1 MKRWIAAACAA
12 CMLAGMTGC
21 TQQATG
27 GDYSGQTLTGQVQ
40 QVADGKIT
48 LLLGEW
54 SEAAGGTPPE
64 TPGEGETPT
73 DAAGE
78 TPPEQPGGR
87 DETGDPPEM
96 PEGQAPGEGATP
108 SYGEGET
115 PPDLP
120 SGQTPEGGAA
130 PDGGAGGTPPELPQ
144 GQMPQ
149 DGEPGGM
156 GGSFTAGEETV
167 ELELAAQLTV
177 TREGMAGQASSV
189 DDLAQGDIV
198 QVTVGQDNAVSAIV
212 VKNINGGPGGG
223 FGGSDQV
230 TNGTAAQT
238 IDQDTQITGGT
249 FTSTGDDE
257 NALRIDGATV
267 TLQDITV
274 EKSGGASSNTEN
286 GDFYGMNAGLLAL
299 NGATVEIS
307 GATIDTAAQ
316 NGNGVFSYGEG
327 TTVNIADS
335 VIRTSADNSG
345 GIQTTGGGT
354 TNASNLDV
362 QTQGNSAAAIRSDRG
377 GGTVQV
383 SGGRYETN
391 GTGSPAI
398 YSTADIAVNG
408 ATLVANNSEA
418 VVVEGKNSVALTDC
432 EVTGSMAGTYRD
444 GEENIHNIM
453 IYQSMSGDAD
463 VGHASFSAT
472 GGSITAQAGDMFYV
486 TNTSCTIALERVALN
501 LANDTLLTVAGNSS
515 SRGWGTQGQNGGQAT
530 LNATSQQLSGKIT
543 VDAISTLAMNLSG
556 NSRFEGC
563 INPDGQG
570 GTVNVTIDAGSTWV
584 LTADSYVTSLEN
596 AGSIDYNGYT
606 LYLADGTALTD

>member
-27 GDYSGQTLTGQVQ
+27 GDYSGRTLTGQVQ

-274 EKSGGASSNTEN
+274 EKA
-286 GDFYGMNAGLLAL
+286 AGPAPILKT
-299 NGATVEIS
+299 AT
-307 GATIDTAAQ
+307 
-316 NGNGVFSYGEG
+316 F
-327 TTVNIADS
+327 
-335 VIRTSADNSG
+335 
-345 GIQTTGGGT
+345 TG
-354 TNASNLDV
+354 
-362 QTQGNSAAAIRSDRG
+362 
-377 GGTVQV
+377 
-383 SGGRYETN
+383 
-391 GTGSPAI
+391 
-398 YSTADIAVNG
+398 
-408 ATLVANNSEA
+408 
-418 VVVEGKNSVALTDC
+418 
-432 EVTGSMAGTYRD
+432 
-444 GEENIHNIM
+444 
-453 IYQSMSGDAD
+453 
-463 VGHASFSAT
+463 
-472 GGSITAQAGDMFYV
+472 
-486 TNTSCTIALERVALN
+486 
-501 LANDTLLTVAGNSS
+501 
-515 SRGWGTQGQNGGQAT
+515 
-530 LNATSQQLSGKIT
+530 
-543 VDAISTLAMNLSG
+543 
-556 NSRFEGC
+556 
-563 INPDGQG
+563 
-570 GTVNVTIDAGSTWV
+570 
-584 LTADSYVTSLEN
+584 
-596 AGSIDYNGYT
+596 
-606 LYLADGTALTD
+606 